1 MLNSPPPPPSRNET
15 TYKINLQFPQGNRF
29 SCPIV
34 LLCQAQSF
42 GCLAKYFGSNTETG
56 LDHYFIKSV
65 GISIQKKTDVI
76 KHLLSLV
83 IRTYVLWSDWKV
95 IPCSYAT
102 PYCFNC
108 GNLCATCC
116 YGISTSHLVPLH
128 SHVYGHEVLD
138 KITLCFWSTVSLS
151 NFDWFLWNKR
161 HCKEHWILNSIIC
174 TFPGFGII

>member
-1 MLNSPPPPPSRNET
+1 VVL
-15 TYKINLQFPQGNRF
+15 INLLSNLT
-29 SCPIV
+29 SMYE
-34 LLCQAQSF
+34 LLTKCCAETLSSSTVETWF
-42 GCLAKYFGSNTETG
+42 KCWVTLSGDFNTKTKPMK
-56 LDHYFIKSV
+56 LNTSSV
-65 GISIQKKTDVI
+65 RHNI
-76 KHLLSLV
+76 
-83 IRTYVLWSDWKV
+83 IRMRVLWSDWKV

-138 KITLCFWSTVSLS
+138 KITLCFWSTVTLS